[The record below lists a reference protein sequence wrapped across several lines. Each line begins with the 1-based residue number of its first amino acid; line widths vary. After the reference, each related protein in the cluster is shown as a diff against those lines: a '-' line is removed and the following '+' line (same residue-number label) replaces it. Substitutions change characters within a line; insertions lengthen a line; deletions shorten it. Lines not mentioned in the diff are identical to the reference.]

1 MFCAHVY
8 KFILDLGHDY
18 IALYMLLYSFCNLIL
33 NLAII
38 NIKEQDKFRI
48 LSLASFE
55 GLRLLFFNIHLQKKY
70 IDES

>member
-1 MFCAHVY
+1 
-8 KFILDLGHDY
+8 
-18 IALYMLLYSFCNLIL
+18 MLLYSFCNLIL